1 MTYTIEYLIP
11 GYELSVKQIPNIID
25 ISLVVLPAV
34 TPGLLGVL
42 YKHFNYAAYKSIFE
56 PTKNYINA
64 SKRFIYM
71 AYQN

>member
-1 MTYTIEYLIP
+1 MTYTIEYLIL

-25 ISLVVLPAV
+25 ITLVVLPAV
-34 TPGLLGVL
+34 TPGLVFYIKKLNWV
-42 YKHFNYAAYKSIFE
+42 AYESILE

-64 SKRFIYM
+64 FKRFIYM